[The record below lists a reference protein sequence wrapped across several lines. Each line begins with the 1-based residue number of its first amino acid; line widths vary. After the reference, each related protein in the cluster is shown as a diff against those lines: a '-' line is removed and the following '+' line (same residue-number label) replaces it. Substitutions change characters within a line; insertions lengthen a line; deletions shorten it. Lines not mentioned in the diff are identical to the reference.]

1 MRKEIKA
8 PLRPEHLR
16 IHAHT
21 RTQVQHVPR
30 TPHSALLFIFLP
42 LLRLC
47 FWCAAAKR
55 RSPATVKTKPKSK
68 ATTCFLLPHSSS
80 PPFSLPPLFSHS
92 LSLPRSV
99 CGQSPSLATSHWR
112 RLWKF
117 SSVFSHAFSINSSF
131 FFFILIAFS
140 HFLFCSLFRFV
151 RYCVI
156 VVCAF
161 CFCWGCA
168 ELVSL
173 ASVIVMSAIRLGI
186 IETIVQLRVF
196 DGQLLAASEG
206 RALFAFYSFC
216 FALHS

>member
-42 LLRLC
+42 LLWLC

-68 ATTCFLLPHSSS
+68 ATTCFLFPHSSS
-80 PPFSLPPLFSHS
+80 PFLSSLSPLSPLFFSLCLRPESFARHFT
-92 LSLPRSV
+92 
-99 CGQSPSLATSHWR
+99 LAAAVKILKCFFAR
-112 RLWKF
+112 IFNKF
-117 SSVFSHAFSINSSF
+117 FVF
-131 FFFILIAFS
+131 FFLIAFS

-168 ELVSL
+168 ELVRL

-186 IETIVQLRVF
+186 IETIVQLWVF
-196 DGQLLAASEG
+196 DG
-206 RALFAFYSFC
+206 
-216 FALHS
+216 